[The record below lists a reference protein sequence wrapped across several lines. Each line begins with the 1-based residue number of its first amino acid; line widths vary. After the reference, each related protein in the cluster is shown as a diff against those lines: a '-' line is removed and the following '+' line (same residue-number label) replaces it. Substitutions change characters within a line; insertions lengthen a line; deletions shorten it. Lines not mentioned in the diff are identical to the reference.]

1 MVVQKNVLDSN
12 TESYYI
18 IVDCGTNTFH
28 INIWQ
33 KDENQKLIRIHA
45 DCIPVFIWPTL
56 KNGKYFFNTT
66 SVKLMRRALKRFSL
80 SCASYANNKCFIA
93 GTAAFRAAENAAE
106 IIHALAR
113 ETGMQI
119 CVLSGEAEAFWIAK
133 GIIEQAAPR
142 LIDGWIM
149 DIGGGSTEFIYV
161 EASEIKLCFSFE
173 AGVSR
178 IKSLFH
184 LHEPILNCDLKQV
197 NAHLDMCFAPLKI
210 SSNVPKILYGAS
222 GVFDTVDALCK
233 TQFETQSDVWTKA
246 QILQWC
252 ATIFNSTLQIRM
264 SWDALIPMRRDTIVH
279 SALLLNWVFL
289 NLPIDVL
296 KPENAALKEGLI
308 FGLYNGTL

>member
-1 MVVQKNVLDSN
+1 MVAQQNVLGSN
-12 TESYYI
+12 TESYFI

-45 DCIPVFIWPTL
+45 DRIPVFIWPTL
-56 KNGKYFFNTT
+56 KNGKHFFSSA
-66 SVKLMRRALKRFSL
+66 SVQRMQRALKRFSV
-80 SCASYANNKCFIA
+80 SCANYANNKCFIA

-106 IIHALAR
+106 IIHVLAR

-142 LIDGWIM
+142 VIDGWIM
-149 DIGGGSTEFIYV
+149 DIGGGSTEFISV
-161 EASEIKLCFSFE
+161 EASEIKHCFSFE
-173 AGVSR
+173 AGVSK

-184 LHEPILNCDLKQV
+184 LHEPILTSDIKQV
-197 NAHLDMCFAPLKI
+197 NAHLDVCFAPLKI
-210 SSNVPKILYGAS
+210 SSNASKMLYGAS

-252 ATIFNSTLQIRM
+252 ETVFNSTSHIRM
-264 SWDALIPMRRDTIVH
+264 RWDALIPMRRDTIVH

-289 NLPIDVL
+289 NLPIDGL

-308 FGLYNGTL
+308 FGLYHGTL